1 MIRLSFRVWPVSVE
15 SEVDRRT
22 RTLLT
27 SFGVL
32 GLAAVGAFALTG
44 ARSVEPGPFAGGPH
58 CTQVLAQLP
67 DELLGEERDS
77 VKGAG
82 AASWG
87 GGTIVLRCGVEP
99 LAPTINTCMNV
110 NGADWVLDEERA
122 KSGGP
127 RVLTTYGRIPSVEMA
142 FSEDDLPA
150 GDALV
155 VIDKAVRDIP
165 QQSKCIGLN
174 ET

>member
-1 MIRLSFRVWPVSVE
+1 M
-15 SEVDRRT
+15 DRKKK
-22 RTLLT
+22 TLLT
-27 SFGVL
+27 GLGVL
-32 GLAAVGAFALTG
+32 GLAAAGTFALTG
-44 ARSVEPGPFAGGPH
+44 ARSVEPGPFAGDPQ
-58 CTQVLAQLP
+58 CRRVLAQLP

-87 GGTIVLRCGVEP
+87 DGTIVLRCGVAP

-110 NGADWVLDEERA
+110 NGTDWVLDEERA
-122 KSGGP
+122 TRGGP
-127 RVLTTYGRIPSVEMA
+127 RVVTTYGRIPSVELA
-142 FSEDDLPA
+142 FNEGDLLA

-165 QQSKCIGLN
+165 QQSPCIGLS

>member
-1 MIRLSFRVWPVSVE
+1 M
-15 SEVDRRT
+15 DRKKKT
-22 RTLLT
+22 FLT
-27 SFGVL
+27 GLGVL
-32 GLAAVGAFALTG
+32 VLAAVGTFTLTG
-44 ARSVEPGPFAGGPH
+44 ARSVEPGPFAGDPH
-58 CTQVLAQLP
+58 CGRVMAQLP

-77 VKGAG
+77 VKGPG

-99 LAPTINTCMNV
+99 LLPTTNTCMNV
-110 NGADWVLDEERA
+110 NGTDWVLDEERA
-122 KSGGP
+122 ERGGP
-127 RVLTTYGRIPSVEMA
+127 RVLTTYGRIPSVELA
-142 FSEDDLPA
+142 FNEHDLLA

-165 QQSKCIGLN
+165 QQAKCIGLS